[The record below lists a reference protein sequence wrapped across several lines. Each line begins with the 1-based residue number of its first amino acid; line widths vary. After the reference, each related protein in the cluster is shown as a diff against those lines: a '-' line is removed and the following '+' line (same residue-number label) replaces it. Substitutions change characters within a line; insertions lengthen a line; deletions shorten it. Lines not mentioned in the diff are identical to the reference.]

1 MEVLIRKLQ
10 DYQQSL
16 EDMLRLET
24 TPEEIEETKYGRR
37 LLKYVRR
44 RRRTTDRVIKIL
56 SKI

>member
-16 EDMLRLET
+16 EDILRLET
-24 TPEEIEETKYGRR
+24 TPEEIGETKYGRR

-44 RRRTTDRVIKIL
+44 RRRTIDRVVEIL

>member
-1 MEVLIRKLQ
+1 MEILIRKLQ

-16 EDMLRLET
+16 EDTLRLET
-24 TPEEIEETKYGRR
+24 TPEEIEETKYGRQ

-44 RRRTTDRVIKIL
+44 RRRATDRVVKVL

>member
-10 DYQQSL
+10 DYQHSL
-16 EDMLRLET
+16 EDILRLET
-24 TPEEIEETKYGRR
+24 TPEEMEETKYGRH

-44 RRRTTDRVIKIL
+44 RRRTTDRVVKIL

>member
-10 DYQQSL
+10 NYQQTL
-16 EDMLRLET
+16 EDTLRLET
-24 TPEEIEETKYGRR
+24 TPEEIQETKYGMR

-44 RRRTTDRVIKIL
+44 IRRAVDRVVKIL